1 MATWVGNDGNNTNF
15 GSEQN
20 QYGLGGADRLSPTN
34 NNKSYFLYGGNGNDW
49 LEGWNYDD
57 QLYGGADADEIY
69 GYGGKDY
76 LDGGAGNDYLDG
88 GKGNDLLYGG
98 PGQDAFVF
106 STKLDKKKNVD
117 KIEDFQSGKG
127 GDSFFL
133 DNNIFKGA
141 GKSDN
146 TLNKKKFEVGSDAK
160 NSKTK
165 ILYDKDKGKV
175 YYTPDGDK
183 GNKVLFAE
191 VDKKMSLSHD
201 DFYIISL

>member
-1 MATWVGNDGNNTNF
+1 MATYIGTDGNDVNF
-15 GSEQN
+15 GSQQT
-20 QYGLGGADRLSPTN
+20 QYGLDGADRLAPNS
-34 NNKSYFLYGGNGNDW
+34 NNKSYFLYGGSGNDW
-49 LEGWNYDD
+49 LQGFDYDD
-57 QLYGGADADEIY
+57 QLYGGAGADELY
-69 GYGGKDY
+69 GYKGSDY
-76 LDGGAGNDYLDG
+76 LEGGAGNDYLDG

-117 KIEDFQSGKG
+117 KIADFQSGKN
-127 GDSFFL
+127 GDWFFL
-133 DNNIFKGA
+133 DNGIFKGV
-141 GKSDN
+141 GKYDN
-146 TLNKKKFEVGSDAK
+146 TLNKKKFEVGKEAK

-183 GNKVLFAE
+183 GKKILFAE

-201 DFYIISL
+201 DFFIISL